1 MHENHAGTTG
11 AFMTAT
17 LFSDH
22 TSTPENSPSA
32 TLSFE
37 AALLEMENI
46 VKLLESGQCSL
57 EQALASYDR
66 GQWLKQFCLD
76 KLSAARASIEQIAPD
91 LAKDAP
97 KSTDPS

>member
-1 MHENHAGTTG
+1 MTTSLFPDKKNPSDQGTK
-11 AFMTAT
+11 AA
-17 LFSDH
+17 
-22 TSTPENSPSA
+22 
-32 TLSFE
+32 LSFE

-76 KLSAARASIEQIAPD
+76 KLSAARASIENIAPG
-91 LAKDAP
+91 LSPETGQSQAPSSQDA
-97 KSTDPS
+97 S